1 MFKRKRKKQNVFD
14 IALAYRHNLPR
25 RFPMEAISKERKKT
39 MQRQTTLAKNET
51 IERNWYVVDATDIPL
66 GRLASK
72 VAVIL
77 MGKDKP
83 TYTPHVD
90 TGDYVVVINASKV
103 KHTGNH
109 PESKKNYYNVS
120 GYNGGL
126 RTRSSG
132 VMLENYTIEMV
143 ERAVWGMIPK
153 GRLGRQMLKKLYVY
167 EGGEHKHQAQN
178 PTALDLS
185 K

>member
-1 MFKRKRKKQNVFD
+1 M
-14 IALAYRHNLPR
+14 
-25 RFPMEAISKERKKT
+25 
-39 MQRQTTLAKNET
+39 RQTT
-51 IERNWYVVDATDIPL
+51 IEKASKVERKWLLVDATDIPL

-83 TYTPHVD
+83 TYTPNVD
-90 TGDYVVVINASKV
+90 CGDYVVIINASKV
-103 KHTGNH
+103 KLSGNH
-109 PESKKNYYNVS
+109 PDSKKNYYNVS
-120 GYNGGL
+120 EYNGGL

-132 VMLENYTIEMV
+132 IMLEKYPTEMV

-153 GRLGRQMLKKLYVY
+153 GRLGRQIYKKLFVY
-167 EGGEHKHQAQN
+167 ADEKHEQEAQK
-178 PTALDLS
+178 PVVLDLS